1 MAVMTTAAITLIVGK
16 LAEKG
21 LDKAFD
27 TTVEKISE
35 GAIAWVKNLFTRNG
49 KARQELADLES
60 KPDSAARLKAVSAI
74 LERELEDN
82 PESARHLE
90 EIYDKMTRPEVHITK
105 SKNVNTGTIN
115 SGGGDVQLGD
125 NYGQ

>member
-1 MAVMTTAAITLIVGK
+1 MALITTAAAALIAGK

-21 LDKAFD
+21 LEKAFD

-35 GAIAWVKNLFTRNG
+35 GAINWIKSLFVRNG
-49 KARQELADLES
+49 KPRQELLDLES
-60 KPDSAARLKAVSAI
+60 KPESSARLKAVSAI

-82 PESARHLE
+82 PENLKYLE
-90 EIYDKMTRPEVHITK
+90 EIYDKITRSEVHITK

-115 SGGGDVQLGD
+115 SDGGNVQLGD